1 MSNKTRV
8 INESAPPPRGG
19 GWGVIDLG
27 TNTFHLLIA
36 EGTTST
42 YHEIV
47 HEHIGVKI
55 GEGGIN
61 KGLIQ
66 PAAFERGIAAMQH
79 FQQLIANNHVKNVRA
94 IGTSALRSAANGQD
108 FIDEV
113 KKLTG
118 IAIEIIDGDKE
129 AAYIYKGINA
139 SGCLS
144 IQNSLIVD
152 IGGGSVEFIIANN
165 EGIKWKQSFEIG
177 CARLMDKF
185 HQKDPI
191 PSGSI
196 DALNAYLESSL
207 TGLFAAAAGYTIEGL
222 IGASGAFETYAEVIE
237 LEKGNPFDLATTKTY
252 EFNGDE
258 LLAVTE
264 KLIHSAHA
272 ERLAT
277 KGIIPIRIDM
287 IVVASLLTRF
297 IIARLNIHKVVMST
311 SSLKEGVLVE
321 MMER

>member
-1 MSNKTRV
+1 MNHV
-8 INESAPPPRGG
+8 A
-19 GWGVIDLG
+19 VIDLG

-36 EGTTST
+36 EGPTSA
-42 YHEIV
+42 YREIV

-66 PAAFERGIAAMQH
+66 PAAYERGIRAMQK
-79 FQQLIANNHVKNVRA
+79 FQSLISQHHVQRIRA
-94 IGTSALRSAANGQD
+94 IATSALRNAANGQD
-108 FIDEV
+108 FINDV
-113 KKLTG
+113 KTQTG

-129 AAYIYKGINA
+129 AAYIYQGINA

-144 IQNSLIVD
+144 SQNSLIAD
-152 IGGGSVEFIIANN
+152 IGGGSVEFIIGNN
-165 EGIKWKQSFEIG
+165 KHVKWKQSFEIG

-185 HQKDPI
+185 HQTDPI
-191 PSGSI
+191 PSEAI
-196 DALNAYLESSL
+196 DALNLYLEDSL
-207 TGLFAAAAGYTIEGL
+207 KDLFIAISHYTIESL

-237 LEKGNPFDLATTKTY
+237 LAKRHRFDLKKTKYY
-252 EFNGDE
+252 EFDRDE
-258 LLAVTE
+258 LLAATE
-264 KLIHSAHA
+264 KLTHSTHH
-272 ERLAT
+272 ERSKT

-297 IIARLNIHKVVMST
+297 IIQRLNIDKVVMST

-321 MMER
+321 IIAQ